1 MEVLKTT
8 SPVVWPAAPIEKPL
22 KMVPSAKARMAGTAG
37 PEKNGGKGN
46 S

>member
-1 MEVLKTT
+1 MAVLKTT
-8 SPVVWPAAPIEKPL
+8 SPVVWPAAPMEIPL
-22 KMVPSAKARMAGTAG
+22 NIVPSASARMAGTAG